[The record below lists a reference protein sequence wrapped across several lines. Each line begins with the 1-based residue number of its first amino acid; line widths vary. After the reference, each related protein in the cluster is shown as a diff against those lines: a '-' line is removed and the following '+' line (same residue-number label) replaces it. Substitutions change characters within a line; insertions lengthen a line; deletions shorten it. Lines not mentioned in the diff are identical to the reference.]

1 MILWLN
7 PFNGISGDMLLGAL
21 LGLGAPIADVRASV
35 ASTGVDGWS
44 LELTEA
50 MRGGLV
56 ASRATVRTAESGG
69 GVGRRAGELLQLVG
83 SARPE
88 PVGALATRAVRV
100 LAEAESALHG
110 VPVADVHLHEIGGLD
125 TVVDTVGVAAAL
137 HALGVTAVHCGPV
150 ALGAGTVRTRHGVLP
165 LPAPATT
172 ALLARAGAPVV
183 SAEVAG
189 ETVTPTG
196 AALLLAAAAVF
207 GPVPAMTVR
216 AVAYGA
222 GGREF
227 ASRPNVLQAVLGAP
241 PGDGAEVTL
250 LVQLETNVDD
260 VTGELLGDLV
270 ARMLSEGA
278 VDAWI
283 TPVVMKKGRPAYSVH
298 VLARQERAEHC
309 ERVLLRETGSLGVRR
324 SRVERRALPRRI
336 SEVDVDGQRIRI
348 KHGPWGSK
356 PEHDDVASA
365 AEALGLPLRTV
376 ADRARSLGD
385 DLDLR

>member
-1 MILWLN
+1 M
-7 PFNGISGDMLLGAL
+7 
-21 LGLGAPIADVRASV
+21 
-35 ASTGVDGWS
+35 
-44 LELTEA
+44 
-50 MRGGLV
+50 
-56 ASRATVRTAESGG
+56 
-69 GVGRRAGELLQLVG
+69 
-83 SARPE
+83 
-88 PVGALATRAVRV
+88 
-100 LAEAESALHG
+100 
-110 VPVADVHLHEIGGLD
+110 
-125 TVVDTVGVAAAL
+125 
-137 HALGVTAVHCGPV
+137 TAVHCGPV

-298 VLARQERAEHC
+298 VLAHQERAEHC

-356 PEHDDVASA
+356 PEYDDVASA